1 MELSDLVGTVKDGF
15 EASTKATRKT
25 ANPSQVVL
33 AGARQSKRLVYPFT
47 GMETGLA
54 SLNDK

>member
-1 MELSDLVGTVKDGF
+1 MEHSDLVGTVKDGF

-33 AGARQSKRLVYPFT
+33 AGARQSKTTCLSFHRN
-47 GMETGLA
+47 GNGLGE
-54 SLNDK
+54 LK